1 MFYINNYFKNYEQN
15 MPDLVQKRE
24 FSLQNII
31 GDYHIF
37 RISVWI
43 IDTCKWYSASCIR
56 DGIPNDGNIAY
67 SIIRSPDGNCSG
79 GIPGAVNCT
88 I

>member
-31 GDYHIF
+31 GDYLFIP
-37 RISVWI
+37 
-43 IDTCKWYSASCIR
+43 KWLK
-56 DGIPNDGNIAY
+56 
-67 SIIRSPDGNCSG
+67 
-79 GIPGAVNCT
+79 
-88 I
+88 